1 MESDVVRV
9 CLIIG
14 GALILYGAVR
24 LGIGIYKAEK
34 KIKSLDNKENER
46 EGEPDDY

>member
-14 GALILYGAVR
+14 GALFAFGLFR
-24 LGIGIYKAEK
+24 LGTAVYKAEK
-34 KIKSLDNKENER
+34 KIKEVNVKEDKKDDN
-46 EGEPDDY
+46 